1 MPVRR
6 QPGAEHPGW
15 KWGPFTLRVP
25 FYHTRVEVSEL
36 LQGFLVAGAT
46 GLALVPL
53 LTGQFGLTF
62 EEAVAFIVVLTLL
75 VCSAFIVFGDPFAPG
90 WVTPALPLALG
101 VVLATAEDGT
111 QVYPGAVE
119 KFQLMTAVS
128 LNFALILLFMGVT
141 GLGKKFVG
149 WLPATFKAGI
159 VMGAALA
166 AVHRVFLVEGEA
178 FDVQPVSTLVA
189 LGICLIL
196 MFAIPLHRYKQK
208 HKWLARVASLG
219 LLPGFL
225 AAALVG
231 PFVGEVEYRLE
242 NGILIPP
249 VFDLWEKA
257 SPLSIGWPGPQMF
270 LEVMPLALMGYVI
283 LFGDLITGME
293 VLRSAMPSR
302 PDEKIDINL
311 TRSHL
316 ALGIRN
322 LLSALFA
329 PFFPTQGALWTG
341 VHVLIVQRWG
351 EGRRAMDSLFSGIS
365 SYYSLG
371 IPVLYLL
378 LPVVTAL
385 KPLMP
390 IALALTLILTG
401 FACFYVA
408 IGIVHTRIERATAL
422 LIAFAIAFFSP
433 WQGIAVAIFATLTMV
448 GLRPVARDG
457 NRTS

>member
-189 LGICLIL
+189 LG
-196 MFAIPLHRYKQK
+196 MAKQ
-208 HKWLARVASLG
+208 
-219 LLPGFL
+219 
-225 AAALVG
+225 
-231 PFVGEVEYRLE
+231 
-242 NGILIPP
+242 
-249 VFDLWEKA
+249 
-257 SPLSIGWPGPQMF
+257 
-270 LEVMPLALMGYVI
+270 
-283 LFGDLITGME
+283 LFFCNLTESD
-293 VLRSAMPSR
+293 LRS
-302 PDEKIDINL
+302 
-311 TRSHL
+311 
-316 ALGIRN
+316 
-322 LLSALFA
+322 
-329 PFFPTQGALWTG
+329 
-341 VHVLIVQRWG
+341 
-351 EGRRAMDSLFSGIS
+351 DS
-365 SYYSLG
+365 
-371 IPVLYLL
+371 
-378 LPVVTAL
+378 PVV
-385 KPLMP
+385 
-390 IALALTLILTG
+390 
-401 FACFYVA
+401 
-408 IGIVHTRIERATAL
+408 
-422 LIAFAIAFFSP
+422 
-433 WQGIAVAIFATLTMV
+433 
-448 GLRPVARDG
+448 
-457 NRTS
+457 